1 MIEGT
6 VNAHCEAVIAL
17 PLLGPAGRVREI
29 EVVIGTGY
37 NGFLTLP
44 PDLVAELELPLVG
57 TSQATLANGDM
68 EDFNVHDVTVLWD
81 GMPRD
86 IEADGM
92 GVVPLVGMALLDGH
106 NLNIAVADGGRVVIE
121 AMA

>member
-6 VNAHCEAVIAL
+6 VNAHYEAVIAL
-17 PLLGPAGRVREI
+17 LLLGPAGRVREI
-29 EVVIGTGY
+29 
-37 NGFLTLP
+37 
-44 PDLVAELELPLVG
+44 
-57 TSQATLANGDM
+57 
-68 EDFNVHDVTVLWD
+68 
-81 GMPRD
+81 